1 MKPQELLNQSEKFL
15 QQHPHFVKKGFSLN
29 VFSDGAQWM
38 VDMLNKIDPLQ
49 NRTFDQSIYFT
60 FWGWSKYLVC
70 LLAFFI
76 SFFILLN
83 IHFSL
88 IPLSILAFYFI
99 EGWFVFLFPTLIDRK
114 SNPIVSSAKL
124 TSEIGI
130 FTTITTILPIAF
142 FMLSGIFQKKKFL
155 INWHIGC
162 LAILFW
168 YTDEIRNRESSKL

>member
-1 MKPQELLNQSEKFL
+1 MKPQEFLNQSKDFL
-15 QQHPHFVKKGFSLN
+15 KQHPHFIKNGISLRM
-29 VFSDGAQWM
+29 FSDGAQWM

-49 NRTFDQSIYFT
+49 NRTFDQSIHFS
-60 FWGWSKYLVC
+60 FWGWSKYIAC
-70 LLAFFI
+70 LLAFFA

-88 IPLSILAFYFI
+88 IPLSILPFYFI
-99 EGWFVFLFPTLIDRK
+99 EGWLVFLFPILIDRK
-114 SNPIVSSAKL
+114 VNPIISSAKL
-124 TSEIGI
+124 TFKIGI

-142 FMLSGIFQKKKFL
+142 FMLSGIFQKKKLL